1 MPKLIYV
8 KQCIRKETLKR
19 ICQSFV
25 LPTAFALAH
34 RALAAA
40 EILARPAAL
49 IVDFFFTTGL
59 AAGLATGVLALAQRA
74 FCAAAILARAAA
86 LIFVFFFGAGVGVEA
101 FAGEPRMEASSFSK
115 ALIWS
120 LMSAACFSCAEVSDN
135 RLLMVKPV

>member
-1 MPKLIYV
+1 ML
-8 KQCIRKETLKR
+8 EL
-19 ICQSFV
+19 FV
-25 LPTAFALAH
+25 LNQSDAKPIVNGNQSDFLPAAFTLAH
-34 RALAAA
+34 LALAAA
-40 EILARPAAL
+40 EIFARPAAL

-59 AAGLATGVLALAQRA
+59 AAGLATGVLDLAQRA

-101 FAGEPRMEASSFSK
+101 VAGEPRMEASSFSN
-115 ALIWS
+115 ALILS

>member
-1 MPKLIYV
+1 M
-8 KQCIRKETLKR
+8 
-19 ICQSFV
+19 
-25 LPTAFALAH
+25 AH

-49 IVDFFFTTGL
+49 IVDFLLTTDF

-86 LIFVFFFGAGVGVEA
+86 LIFRFFFGAGAGVVIVEA
-101 FAGEPRMEASSFSK
+101 EPKMEASSFSN
-115 ALIWS
+115 ALILS

-135 RLLMVKPV
+135 RLLMLKSV

>member
-1 MPKLIYV
+1 ML
-8 KQCIRKETLKR
+8 EL
-19 ICQSFV
+19 FV
-25 LPTAFALAH
+25 LNQSHGKTILSGDYSEVLPAAFTLAH

-86 LIFVFFFGAGVGVEA
+86 LIFDFFFGAG
-101 FAGEPRMEASSFSK
+101 AGEPRMEASSFSN
-115 ALIWS
+115 ALILS

-135 RLLMVKPV
+135 KLLMVKPV